1 MQNQIVEN
9 AAAVGMIG
17 SPDPDFQAKK
27 EVDLNS
33 LKVDGD

>member
-1 MQNQIVEN
+1 
-9 AAAVGMIG
+9 MIG

-33 LKVDGD
+33 LKVNGD